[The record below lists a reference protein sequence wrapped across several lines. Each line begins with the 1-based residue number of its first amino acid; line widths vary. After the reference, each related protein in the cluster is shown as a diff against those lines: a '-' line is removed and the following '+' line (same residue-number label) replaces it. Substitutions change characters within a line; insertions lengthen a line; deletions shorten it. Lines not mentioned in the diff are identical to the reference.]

1 MLVKRIVCT
10 VEPHQRRSFHK
21 AQMEWSALRT
31 IEGFLAQFGGWDT
44 VDPSTAYLYSFWEN
58 RDRYEDFMENTHD
71 KIFGQSN
78 QGATYTSINVGLF
91 EGTARPTEIDERLRH
106 GVFIKADVINCAQE
120 PLTNERSDGTL
131 LFSDATGRILML
143 TDPDTAGETGE
154 SFMITEEWRV
164 HRNDQ

>member
-31 IEGFLAQFGGWDT
+31 IEGFIAQFGGWDT

-58 RDRYEDFMENTHD
+58 RDRYEDFMENVHD

-78 QGATYTSINVGLF
+78 QEATYTSIKVGLF
-91 EGTARPTEIDERLRH
+91 EGTARPTEIDERLRQC
-106 GVFIKADVINCAQE
+106 VSIKADVINCALE

-154 SFMITEEWRV
+154 SFMVIEDWRV